1 MLARLLSLAKRLYF
15 VLRNLRSFLTK
26 EHELHGWPDSW
37 TDLRMLAAGFHS
49 DKQYLYELGA
59 DGRPLPAYVGDF
71 ERLMLRRLNEPYAA
85 FLDHKAL
92 FAQVFGTQFRVP
104 TDHGLIRRGTF
115 LPFTDDLEVAPTG
128 AALRDPSLPERL
140 VLKRVGGGGGKDIL
154 LVTRREHDRLEVNGE
169 PSTIDVLVEQLGM
182 RTYVVTDLL
191 TQGAYANNLFP
202 HAINTVRVV
211 TMRDDEGPF
220 VAFAVQ
226 RIGNQRSRPTDNL
239 NRGGLAALVDLD
251 SGTLGPAR
259 QLEADRR
266 PEAYTHHPD
275 TGAPIAGQ
283 VVPHWTAIT
292 ALLLEAMEAFPGLRY
307 VGWDVVVGD
316 DEDQLLV
323 LEGNSYPGVQVAQ
336 LHHPLRNDPRT
347 ARFFDAVTTRT
358 AA

>member
-1 MLARLLSLAKRLYF
+1 MLARLLQLAKRLYF
-15 VLRNLRSFLTK
+15 VLRNVRSFLTK
-26 EHELHGWPDSW
+26 EHELHGWPDSR

-49 DKQYLYELGA
+49 DKQHLYDLGP
-59 DGRPLPAYVGDF
+59 DGRPLPTYIGDF

-115 LPFTDDLEVAPTG
+115 TPFGDDLEVSPTA
-128 AALRDPSLPERL
+128 AALRDPSLPDQL

-154 LVTRREHDRLEVNGE
+154 LVTRRGDDELEVNGA
-169 PSTIDVLVEQLGM
+169 PSSVDAVVEQLAM

-191 TQGAYANNLFP
+191 TQGTYANGLFP
-202 HAINTVRVV
+202 HSINTVRVV
-211 TMRDDEGPF
+211 TMRDDQGPF
-220 VAFAVQ
+220 IAFAVQ
-226 RIGNQRSRPTDNL
+226 RIGNERSRPTDNL
-239 NRGGLAALVDLD
+239 NQGGLAALVDLEA
-251 SGTLGPAR
+251 GTLGPAR

-266 PEAYTHHPD
+266 PEAHHHHPD
-275 TGAPIAGQ
+275 TGAPIAGL
-283 VVPHWTAIT
+283 VVPHWKAIT
-292 ALLLEAMEAFPGLRY
+292 ELLLEAMEAFPGLRY

-316 DEDQLLV
+316 EEDELLV

-336 LHHPLRNDPRT
+336 LHHPLREDERI
-347 ARFFDAVTTRT
+347 ARFFAAVTTET